1 MKPSI
6 FLLIL
11 LAFLSGSSFANEY
24 GVYDPKMI
32 LTVTETNAGKKYG
45 LDLKY
50 LDQIINDLSV
60 HAKNYPPK
68 FDNENDKQRATN
80 DTKILSGMLDTL
92 VNNPKA
98 SPDLLRRTSL
108 LNSIAHNLD
117 IPGAAQKADRDFQNL
132 LNQLPD
138 DPAANFA
145 YGAFLGGAN
154 QGSKAFPYL
163 EKAAKAGYTD
173 AYYALGMAYLTQ
185 NNTDLALKN
194 FEIYKSHNPNDQSVV
209 KIMEAIKNGTIKFKS
224 K

>member
-11 LAFLSGSSFANEY
+11 ITLISSSSFAKEY

-32 LTVTETNAGKKYG
+32 LTVTETNTGKKYG
-45 LDLKY
+45 LDLNY
-50 LDQIINDLSV
+50 LDKIINDLSV
-60 HAKNYPPK
+60 HARNYPPK
-68 FDNENDKQRATN
+68 FDSENDKQRATK
-80 DTKILSGMLDTL
+80 DAEILSGMLDTL

-108 LNSIAHNLD
+108 LNSIGHNLD
-117 IPGAAQKADRDFQNL
+117 IPGSAQKADRDFQNL

-154 QGSKAFPYL
+154 QGSKALPYL
-163 EKAAKAGYTD
+163 EKSAKAGFTD
-173 AYYALGMAYLTQ
+173 AYFSLGMAYLAQ
-185 NNTDLALKN
+185 NNTELSLKN
-194 FEIYKSHNPNDQSVV
+194 FEIYKKYNPNDQDVNKIIEAV
-209 KIMEAIKNGTIKFKS
+209 KSGNIQIKS